1 VLAAYCSVP
10 RLVLGKVIVVRMV
23 STSVSRSNDVKH
35 ILIGFQQALSPQD
48 VCILVAALNKHLQSA
63 LHNKEKRKENEKT
76 TPFGVN
82 SMRSQV
88 LYQAAQVHDK
98 DVLFLKSVMQSGS
111 AYHLLAS
118 LLQLPLLNHSL
129 LMSYLL
135 PLCDVL
141 F

>member
-1 VLAAYCSVP
+1 MLAAYCSVP
-10 RLVLGKVIVVRMV
+10 RLILGKVIVVRVV

-48 VCILVAALNKHLQSA
+48 VCILVAALYKHFKSA
-63 LHNKEKRKENEKT
+63 LHDT
-76 TPFGVN
+76 
-82 SMRSQV
+82 
-88 LYQAAQVHDK
+88 
-98 DVLFLKSVMQSGS
+98 DVLRFKSLMQSGF

-118 LLQLPLLNHSL
+118 LLQLPLLNDSL

-135 PLCDVL
+135 SLSNML

>member
-1 VLAAYCSVP
+1 MLAAYCSIP
-10 RLVLGKVIVVRMV
+10 RLILGKVIVVRVV

-48 VCILVAALNKHLQSA
+48 ICILVATLYKHLESA
-63 LHNKEKRKENEKT
+63 LHDT
-76 TPFGVN
+76 
-82 SMRSQV
+82 
-88 LYQAAQVHDK
+88 
-98 DVLFLKSVMQSGS
+98 DVLLLKCLMPSGF

-118 LLQLPLLNHSL
+118 LLQPPLLNHSL

-135 PLCDVL
+135 SLCNML

>member
-1 VLAAYCSVP
+1 MLAAYCSVP
-10 RLVLGKVIVVRMV
+10 RLILRKVIVVRVV

-35 ILIGFQQALSPQD
+35 ILIGFQQAFSPQD
-48 VCILVAALNKHLQSA
+48 VCILVAALYKHLASA
-63 LHNKEKRKENEKT
+63 LHNT
-76 TPFGVN
+76 DI
-82 SMRSQV
+82 
-88 LYQAAQVHDK
+88 L
-98 DVLFLKSVMQSGS
+98 LFKSLMQTGF

-135 PLCDVL
+135 SLSNVL